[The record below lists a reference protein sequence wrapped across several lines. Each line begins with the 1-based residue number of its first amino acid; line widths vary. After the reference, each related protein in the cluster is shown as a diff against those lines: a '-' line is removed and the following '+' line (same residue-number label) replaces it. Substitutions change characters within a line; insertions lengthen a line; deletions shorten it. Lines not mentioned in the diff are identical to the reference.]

1 MSWGKLPKALTKKLR
16 NEALVV
22 TSTSYDVTFRPQ
34 ALLWGRHGITKCVPL
49 SLGRDHL
56 SIWSAGCLVEKPCP
70 LESQKPTS
78 KPWPIRLLV
87 LLGIVLVWLLGGDV
101 RFDGLLL
108 LYECST
114 TSTRRLRRPRDSAPL
129 RLVRVADDVQRS
141 AAVWSEWLAQGAMQS
156 VHNEMNVSDLLRLAA
171 KAVASN

>member
-1 MSWGKLPKALTKKLR
+1 MSWGKLPNAFTKKLR
-16 NEALVV
+16 NEADVV
-22 TSTSYDVTFRPQ
+22 TSTSYEVTFRPQ
-34 ALLWGRHGITKCVPL
+34 ARAWGRHGITKWVPL

-56 SIWSAGCLVEKPCP
+56 SIWSAGCLVENPLP

-87 LLGIVLVWLLGGDV
+87 LLGIVFALLVGGDV

-114 TSTRRLRRPRDSAPL
+114 TST
-129 RLVRVADDVQRS
+129 
-141 AAVWSEWLAQGAMQS
+141 
-156 VHNEMNVSDLLRLAA
+156 
-171 KAVASN
+171 